1 MKKLTAYFPH
11 SLKARLVVLT
21 LLFLLLPTGI
31 LGYLGY
37 DYLYDTI
44 KASNIR
50 AVGHIA
56 DARHEQLNIMLK
68 NTNERAAHF
77 LQHLPTQCQQNNKV
91 KIHDCFKQALQIF
104 INNEQALSATLT
116 NEKGLIIHVGD
127 TFSPDIT
134 PFQTGQLVGFS
145 APEKSVQRL
154 YYIIKENERG
164 ERLIVTFPI
173 AAIQQI
179 FVSDPSLGKS
189 GDVFIMDSQGF
200 FITYPHLFESPDHS
214 NETLEQ
220 HAAHLGEAKND
231 HAMQHCL
238 MMGNAEMLDIDRRNI
253 EIIHSF
259 RFVPEVGGGCI
270 MVHLDQEEAFAS
282 LDILRWWVLWITLS
296 LVIFALLIAIIVG
309 RNIVKPIDKL
319 CAVTHQI
326 INGNYSVSA
335 VVSGDSEI
343 AALANAFNLM
353 TERLKLAFDEL
364 NAHRTQLEHQ
374 VQKRTQQLLIAK
386 NEAEE
391 SLMLLQETQQ
401 SLVQAEKM
409 AALGGLVA
417 GVAHE
422 INTPIGITL
431 TSASFLNEETKK
443 VVTLYQQGELGGDEL
458 ESYFDTA
465 QQSTELMTINCHRA
479 ADLIQSF
486 KQVAVDQTSDNHRE
500 FDLKNYLE
508 EVLLSLRPVL
518 KKTAIHVE
526 LDCPNDLIIQG
537 FPGAIS
543 QIVTNFI
550 MNSLQHGYDAAQKG
564 IINLIVTQLPDDK
577 IEFRYSDDGKGIPE
591 SIQNKIFEPFFT
603 TQRGNGGSG
612 LGLNLVYNIVHQTLK
627 GALRVQSIEG
637 KGTTFVFNFPQN
649 SSKPV
654 TNSIIQKS

>member
-1 MKKLTAYFPH
+1 MKKISTYFPH

-68 NTNERAAHF
+68 NTNNRAEHF
-77 LQHLPTQCQQNNKV
+77 LQHLPQQCEKRDKAKV
-91 KIHDCFKQALQIF
+91 NDCFKQALQIF

-116 NEKGLIIHVGD
+116 NTSGLSIHVGN
-127 TFSPDIT
+127 TFVPDIT

-154 YYIIKENERG
+154 YYIVKENEQG
-164 ERLIVTFPI
+164 ERLTVTFPI
-173 AAIQQI
+173 SAIQQI
-179 FVSDPSLGKS
+179 FVSDPSLGES

-200 FITYPHLFESPDHS
+200 FITYPHLLESQDHS

-220 HAAHLGEAKND
+220 HAAHLSEAKND

-238 MMGNAEMLDIDRRNI
+238 MMGNAEMLDIDRRGV

-270 MVHLDQEEAFAS
+270 MAHLDQAEAFAS
-282 LDILRWWVLWITLS
+282 LNALQWRVIWITIG
-296 LVIFALLIAIIVG
+296 LVIFALMIALMVG
-309 RNIVKPIDKL
+309 KNIVKPIDKL

-326 INGNYSVSA
+326 INGNYTISA

-364 NAHRTQLEHQ
+364 NAHRTQLEHK
-374 VQKRTQQLLIAK
+374 VQKRTEQLLIAK
-386 NEAEE
+386 NEAEQ
-391 SLMLLQETQQ
+391 SLTLLQETQE

-431 TSASFLNEETKK
+431 TSASFLSEETNK
-443 VVTLYQQGELGGDEL
+443 VISLYQQGELGGDEL
-458 ESYFDTA
+458 EAYFDSA
-465 QQSTELMTINCHRA
+465 KQSTELMTMNCHRA

-486 KQVAVDQTSDNHRE
+486 KQVAVDQTSDNQRE
-500 FDLKNYLE
+500 FNLKSYLE
-508 EVLLSLRPVL
+508 EVLVSLRPAL
-518 KKTAIHVE
+518 KNRDIRVE
-526 LDCPNDLIIQG
+526 LECPDDFRILG

-550 MNSLQHGYDAAQKG
+550 MNSLTHGYDKNQQG
-564 IINLIVTQLPDDK
+564 IIKLHILDLPENK
-577 IEFRYSDDGKGIPE
+577 IEFRYSDNGKGIPADIK
-591 SIQNKIFEPFFT
+591 SKIFDPFFT

-627 GALRVQSIEG
+627 GSVQVQSVEG
-637 KGTTFVFNFPQN
+637 EGTTFTIHFPKE
-649 SSKPV
+649 S
-654 TNSIIQKS
+654 

>member
-1 MKKLTAYFPH
+1 MKKTSVHLIPH

-68 NTNERAAHF
+68 NTNDRAVHF
-77 LQHLPTQCQQNNKV
+77 LEHLPLQCEKHDKA
-91 KIHDCFKQALQIF
+91 KIQECFKNAVQIF
-104 INNEQALSATLT
+104 VNNEQALSATLT
-116 NEKGLIIHVGD
+116 DQKGLNLHVGD
-127 TFSPDIT
+127 TFAPEIT

-154 YYIIKENERG
+154 YFIVHENEQG

-173 AAIQQI
+173 SAIQQI
-179 FVSDPSLGKS
+179 FVSDPSLGES

-200 FITYPHLFESPDHS
+200 FITYPHLLESQDHS
-214 NETLEQ
+214 SETLEQ
-220 HAAHLGEAKND
+220 HAAHLSEAKND

-238 MMGNAEMLDIDRRNI
+238 MMGNAEMLDIDRRGV

-270 MVHLDQEEAFAS
+270 MAHLDQAEAFAA
-282 LDILRWWVLWITLS
+282 LNDLQWRVAWITVGLI
-296 LVIFALLIAIIVG
+296 IFALMIALAVG
-309 RNIVKPIDKL
+309 KNIVRPIDKL

-326 INGNYSVSA
+326 INGNYTISA
-335 VVSGDSEI
+335 VVAGDSEI

-353 TERLKLAFDEL
+353 TERLKQAFDEL

-386 NEAEE
+386 NEAEQ
-391 SLMLLQETQQ
+391 SLTLLQETQE

-409 AALGGLVA
+409 AALGSLVA

-431 TSASFLNEETKK
+431 TSASFLSEETCK
-443 VVTLYQQGELGGDEL
+443 VILLYQQGELGGDEL
-458 ESYFDTA
+458 EAYFDNA
-465 QQSTELMTINCHRA
+465 KQSTELMTINCHRA

-486 KQVAVDQTSDNHRE
+486 KQVAVDQTSDNERE
-500 FDLKNYLE
+500 FNLKSYLE
-508 EVLLSLRPVL
+508 EVLLSLRPAL
-518 KKTAIHVE
+518 KNRRIHIA
-526 LDCPNDLIIQG
+526 LDCPNDLDIWG
-537 FPGAIS
+537 CPGAIS

-550 MNSLQHGYDAAQKG
+550 MNSLAHAFEQKQQG
-564 IINLIVTQLPDDK
+564 EIKLSVSNLLENK
-577 IEFRYSDDGKGIPE
+577 IEFRYTDNGKGIPTQ
-591 SIQNKIFEPFFT
+591 IQSKIFDPFFT

-627 GALRVQSIEG
+627 GTLQVHSVEG
-637 KGTTFVFNFPQN
+637 EGTTFIIHFP
-649 SSKPV
+649 K
-654 TNSIIQKS
+654 IIA

>member
-1 MKKLTAYFPH
+1 MKKISTYYPHH

-68 NTNERAAHF
+68 NTNDRAEHF
-77 LQHLPTQCQQNNKV
+77 LQHLPQQCEKRDKAKV
-91 KIHDCFKQALQIF
+91 NDCFKQALQIF
-104 INNEQALSATLT
+104 INNEQAISATLSDA
-116 NEKGLIIHVGD
+116 NGLNIHVGN
-127 TFSPDIT
+127 TFVPDIT

-154 YYIIKENERG
+154 YYIVKENEQG
-164 ERLIVTFPI
+164 ERLTVTFPI
-173 AAIQQI
+173 SAIQQI
-179 FVSDPSLGKS
+179 FVSDPSLGES

-200 FITYPHLFESPDHS
+200 FITYPHLLESQDHS

-220 HAAHLGEAKND
+220 HAAHLSEAKND

-238 MMGNAEMLDIDRRNI
+238 MMGNAEMLDIDRRGV

-270 MVHLDQEEAFAS
+270 MAHLDQAEAFAT
-282 LDILRWWVLWITLS
+282 LNALQWRVIWITIG
-296 LVIFALLIAIIVG
+296 LVIFALMIALMVG
-309 RNIVKPIDKL
+309 KNIVKPIDKL

-326 INGNYSVSA
+326 INGNYAISA

-364 NAHRTQLEHQ
+364 NAHRTQLEHK
-374 VQKRTQQLLIAK
+374 VQKRTEQLLIAK
-386 NEAEE
+386 NEAEQ
-391 SLMLLQETQQ
+391 SLTLLQETQE

-431 TSASFLNEETKK
+431 TSASFLSEETSK
-443 VVTLYQQGELGGDEL
+443 VMSLYQQGELGGDEL
-458 ESYFDTA
+458 EAYFDNA
-465 QQSTELMTINCHRA
+465 KQSTELMTMNCHRA

-486 KQVAVDQTSDNHRE
+486 KQVAVDQTSDNQRE
-500 FDLKNYLE
+500 FNLKSYLE
-508 EVLLSLRPVL
+508 EVLVSLRPAL
-518 KKTAIHVE
+518 KNRDIRVE
-526 LDCPNDLIIQG
+526 LDCPDDLMILG

-550 MNSLQHGYDAAQKG
+550 MNSLTHGYDKNQQG
-564 IINLIVTQLPDDK
+564 IIKLHISDLPENK
-577 IEFRYSDDGKGIPE
+577 IEFRYSDDGKGIPSE
-591 SIQNKIFEPFFT
+591 IQSKIFDPFFT

-627 GALRVQSIEG
+627 GLVQVHSVEG
-637 KGTTFVFNFPQN
+637 EGTTFTIHFPKE
-649 SSKPV
+649 S
-654 TNSIIQKS
+654 